1 MLCLHGKPAV
11 TVTTEIGHTFWFCGE
26 PSRCFVC
33 SEEKAPLYDKAI
45 KVFLSVNQER
55 PKCCTITGD
64 GVGERCYAKFR
75 VLTGK
80 EKDEWWSWW
89 SGDALKKENVGRPIF
104 TCGNMHRQDSRGCG
118 YAQWGDR
125 RIIRRIIPRPTGEK
139 KKDDEGRIPYVV
151 LRGNIPNLFSESR
164 LMEEKIK
171 KRLE

>member
-26 PSRCFVC
+26 SPRCFVC
-33 SEEKAPLYDKAI
+33 SEEEASLYDQAI
-45 KVFLSVNQER
+45 KAFLTVNQER

-80 EKDEWWSWW
+80 EKHGWWSWW

-104 TCGNMHRQDSRGCG
+104 TCGNRHRQDSRGCG
-118 YAQWGDR
+118 YVEWGDKY
-125 RIIRRIIPRPTGEK
+125 IIPSFTVEK
-139 KKDDEGRIPYVV
+139 KKDGLIV
-151 LRGNIPNLFSESR
+151 LSGTNIPNLIPESR
-164 LMEEKIK
+164 LVEEKIK
-171 KRLE
+171 KKLG